1 MRRIERLAGW
11 ARGNGLRRWA
21 ALAMALLGAGLAWGA
36 ELRASKPEVRR
47 EIVAVIEGQLAA
59 FRSGDGKKAY
69 GFASEPLRAQK
80 PLAAFL
86 QIVRDSYP
94 EVWRNTRGECGIVRD
109 DGARARVV
117 VQVYSENGDVGYD
130 YSLVR
135 EPAGWRIHGVL
146 RHAGGG
152 KRL

>member
-1 MRRIERLAGW
+1 MRRTDSVPGW
-11 ARGNGLRRWA
+11 AGVSVLRLWA
-21 ALAMALLGAGLAWGA
+21 AMLVALGGAAAAGGA
-36 ELRASKPEVRR
+36 ELKASKPEVRK

-59 FRSGDGKKAY
+59 FRKGDGRQAY

-80 PLAAFL
+80 PVAVFL

-94 EVWRNTRGECGIVRD
+94 EVWSNTRGEVGIVRD

-117 VQVYSENGDVGYD
+117 VQVYSESGDAGYD

-152 KRL
+152 RRL